1 MAKYL
6 VVVESPAKAKS
17 INKYLGPSYKVEA
30 SMGHIRDLPKNKIG
44 VDTDNGFKPEYVIPT
59 AKRKVVEKIKK
70 AAKGKEGIFLAADPD
85 REGEAICYHLK
96 VILENNGNLPDSI
109 RRVTFNE
116 ITPNV
121 VRESFKHSREIDIN
135 LFNAQQ
141 ARRILDRLVGY
152 SLSPLLWKKV
162 AKGLSAGRVQSVA
175 LKLIVEREREIKDF
189 KPKEYWSIKA
199 KFSPEECS
207 DYSECV
213 FEAALDKV
221 KGEKFE
227 ISNGEESKAIVDDLR
242 TKEFIVSKIFD
253 RQKKRKPY
261 PPFITSK
268 LQQEAFNKLNF
279 PAQKTM
285 SIAQRLYEGIDLGDK
300 GTVGLITYMRTD
312 SVNVSKSAIGEVRDF
327 IKSEYGEEYMPSK
340 PRVFKSSK
348 RAQEAHEAIR
358 PTSVSNTPDS
368 VRSYLSDDEY
378 KLYNLIWNRFV
389 SSQMSD
395 AVDKIKSIEINGGDY
410 SFKTV
415 ITENIFKG
423 FLSLYTPSEEGG
435 RGENVLTADN
445 IDLILK
451 VGDKLDLR
459 DVIPEQH
466 FTKPPARYND
476 ASLVKT
482 LEELGIGRPS
492 TYSPTIQTLLAR
504 GYVERKAKALH
515 PTEIGETVVV
525 LLVEHFSELLDVGF
539 TASMENNLDLVEE
552 GKKDWVDLL
561 KEFYKDFSK
570 KLSSAKENM
579 KDVKKIVVETDYECD
594 VCGRKMVIKWGRF
607 GKFLACPGFP
617 ECKYTRPLPTGYR
630 CPVEGCGGE
639 IVKRQTRT
647 RRTFYGC
654 SNYPKCKFTANKLP
668 QKKESD

>member
-435 RGENVLTADN
+435 RSENVLTADN